1 VPFSRDVDAVD
12 LRSLHNHGILL
23 DQSQQPSCS
32 ANLDRTPEFTINDIM
47 HSLAKLSNKIEDDQR
62 LRFPPRPWHEKSGM
76 STHVSSTQVEGAH
89 SARTRN
95 RFLLADLI
103 LVLKPVMLVAVGIL
117 CTRPESKPFLEMLI
131 TKHGLNPVLPALLVL
146 FALHVA
152 GLAESI
158 PRQFLLS
165 GSNNMSFEDA
175 LGESI
180 KLPYSTYRHIKI
192 FQAFLEVHFE
202 GKQGAYKVNK
212 GEYQISVRNC
222 TQSGIVSQEEWALLL
237 TAKSKM
243 IMKMLFAAQ
252 EAICVDCLGPLE
264 KKFTPS
270 QYHW

>member
-1 VPFSRDVDAVD
+1 MTVPFRRNVGAVD
-12 LRSLHNHGILL
+12 LRTLYNHGTLL
-23 DQSQQPSCS
+23 DQRQQPSRS
-32 ANLDRTPEFTINDIM
+32 TNVDHTPEFTINDIM
-47 HSLAKLSNKIEDDQR
+47 HSLAKLSDKIEDEQR
-62 LRFPPRPWHEKSGM
+62 LRWHKKPGM
-76 STHVSSTQVEGAH
+76 STHVSSTQVDGAN
-89 SARTRN
+89 SAHTRN

-131 TKHGLNPVLPALLVL
+131 EKHRLNPVLPALLVL
-146 FALHVA
+146 FALHIA
-152 GLAESI
+152 SLAERI

-202 GKQGAYKVNK
+202 GKQGSYKVNK
-212 GEYQISVRNC
+212 GEYQISVRNR
-222 TQSGIVSQEEWALLL
+222 TQSGIVSQKEWALLL

-252 EAICVDCLGPLE
+252 EAICIDCLGPLE